1 MRISILTLSGKNDD
15 IKRTVLAVDRKSVR
29 SVRRSERVARLA
41 FYGRQHVA
49 MVARG
54 RRASQDA
61 GQVMTGASGKRMRAF
76 VTGASSGLG
85 AEICLE
91 LARRG
96 WDVIGVSRRGIVP
109 QGDSATPGRI
119 EGRTLD
125 VTDLAAV
132 ETMVADL
139 DASGGADLY
148 VLNAGANV
156 PATIEDLPMA
166 QARAIMET
174 NFWGVVNIARAALP
188 GLRKR
193 GGGTISVVGSLAGK
207 ITPPG
212 EAIYGASKHALEGWC
227 EGLLHEVGRFNIR
240 VKLLAPEFIAT
251 LLVPQLAPAYENSA
265 YGDLNA
271 KLVQTWHEHASKGLS
286 PEAAARTMVN
296 ALERRGGGW
305 RVPVG
310 AGAIWLPRLRM
321 LIGDR
326 LFLAVTRRLFG
337 M

>member
-1 MRISILTLSGKNDD
+1 VTVAAPA
-15 IKRTVLAVDRKSVR
+15 RTR
-29 SVRRSERVARLA
+29 
-41 FYGRQHVA
+41 
-49 MVARG
+49 
-54 RRASQDA
+54 
-61 GQVMTGASGKRMRAF
+61 RAF

-91 LARRG
+91 LVRRG
-96 WDVIGVSRRGIVP
+96 WNVIGVSRRGTVP
-109 QGDSATPGRI
+109 QATSPLPGSM
-119 EGRTLD
+119 EGRKLD

-132 ETMVADL
+132 EVMVADL
-139 DASGGADLY
+139 DTTGGVDLY
-148 VLNAGANV
+148 VLNAGANI
-156 PATIEDLPMA
+156 PTMIEDLPIA
-166 QARAIMET
+166 KARGIMET
-174 NFWGVVNIARAALP
+174 NFWGVVNVARAALP

-251 LLVPQLAPAYENSA
+251 QLVSKSPPPAQNSA

-271 KLVQTWHEHASKGLS
+271 QVVKSWHEHASKGLK
-286 PEAAARTMVN
+286 PDAAARTMVD

-310 AGAIWLPRLRM
+310 AGAIWLPRLRF